1 MTVVIMAPP
10 QECFAVSMSQQEAG
24 LGAFYLSLFGK
35 DVAKGQS
42 LTGHARMVFGKN
54 ISDERALQKYQEYLA
69 AGGQK
74 P

>member
-1 MTVVIMAPP
+1 
-10 QECFAVSMSQQEAG
+10 MSQQEAG

-54 ISDERALQKYQEYLA
+54 ISAEQALQKYEEYLA
-69 AGGQK
+69 ASGHK